1 MSAAILLALCL
12 PGQFPVSVDCPDTVA
27 AGSQFVFS
35 ISCSDPGCS
44 SISTDPVFSDG
55 LALSSSRSMRS
66 TSSVNGAVQSTC
78 RLDLIFQASSYAGGM
93 QTVGPLTVR
102 LGGGAAVLLPAES
115 IFVAGPGA
123 EAAEA
128 AVRPSGRPL
137 VIETVVRTDRI
148 YPGSPFEVA
157 YYLVSRIPV
166 KSVETGWGPPENGA
180 ARLVSSPEF
189 LAWEVSGSA
198 RRAHII
204 TLEVTAAS
212 GGGIRLPVMSALVW
226 EAGPLF
232 FGDGPRHLVQ
242 GDTVRAT
249 VENFPAEGMPRDFGG
264 IADSVSFSLTGQPA
278 GERDHLI
285 SIEATGP
292 GIRSMRS
299 IPAPTASGPASILP
313 LGGASLSGDT
323 LRQRFLLVPGD
334 TGLITAGGDS
344 IPWFDP
350 EEEVYRFAVVPA
362 CSVEV
367 DFLPAVCDS
376 AVSESI
382 AADEDGPGALPAV
395 IVVLAAASV
404 VTLALVLARRRR
416 SASGGVDEAGDVE
429 ELLSAF
435 ERGMAATLGG
445 RRACLARDEA
455 LDLLSEGDIPL
466 MLQRRVGRLWKDLEQ
481 ALAVGE
487 PGGAAFRR
495 LKSEC
500 AETLA
505 EVRRAYRR
513 GN

>member
-12 PGQFPVSVDCPDTVA
+12 PGQFPVSVECPDTVA

-35 ISCSDPGCS
+35 ISCSDPGCR

-66 TSSVNGAVQSTC
+66 SSNVNGVVQSTC
-78 RLDLIFQASSYAGGM
+78 RLDLIFQASPYAGGM
-93 QTVGPLTVR
+93 QAVGPLTVR
-102 LGGGAAVLLPAES
+102 LGGGGAVLLPAES
-115 IFVAGPGA
+115 IFVAGPGT

-128 AVRPSGRPL
+128 LRPSGRPL
-137 VIETVVRTDRI
+137 VIETVVQTDRI

-180 ARLVSSPEF
+180 ARLLSSPE
-189 LAWEVSGSA
+189 LLVWQVSGSA
-198 RRAHII
+198 RRARII

-212 GGGIRLPVMSALVW
+212 GGEIRLPVMSALVW

-232 FGDGPRHLVQ
+232 FGDGPRHFVQ

-249 VENFPAEGMPRDFGG
+249 VENFPLEGMPRDFGG
-264 IADSVSFSLTGQPA
+264 IADSVSFSLTAQGA

-313 LGGASLSGDT
+313 LGGASVSGDT

-334 TGLITAGGDS
+334 TGSITAGGDS

-350 EEEVYRFAVVPA
+350 EEGVYRFAVVPA
-362 CSVEV
+362 CSVDV

-395 IVVLAAASV
+395 IAVLGAASV

-416 SASGGVDEAGDVE
+416 SASGGIDEAGDVE

-455 LDLLSEGDIPL
+455 LDLLSEGEIPL
-466 MLQRRVGRLWKDLEQ
+466 MLQRRVKRLWKDLEQ
-481 ALAVGE
+481 ALAGGE

-505 EVRRAYRR
+505 EVRKAYRG

>member
-66 TSSVNGAVQSTC
+66 SSSVNGAVQSTC
-78 RLDLIFQASSYAGGM
+78 RLDLIFQASPYAGGM

-102 LGGGAAVLLPAES
+102 LGGGGTVLLPAES
-115 IFVAGPGA
+115 IFVAGPGT
-123 EAAEA
+123 EAADA
-128 AVRPSGRPL
+128 LRPSGRPL
-137 VIETVVRTDRI
+137 VIETVILTDRI

-166 KSVETGWGPPENGA
+166 KSVETGWGPPENGT

-189 LAWEVSGSA
+189 LAWEVSGST

-232 FGDGPRHLVQ
+232 FGDGPRHFVQ

-249 VENFPAEGMPRDFGG
+249 VESFPAVGMPLDFGG
-264 IADSVSFSLTGQPA
+264 IADSVSFSMTAQGA
-278 GERDHLI
+278 GERDHII

-313 LGGASLSGDT
+313 LGGASVSGDT

-334 TGLITAGGDS
+334 TGSITAGGDS

-382 AADEDGPGALPAV
+382 AADKDGPGALPAV
-395 IVVLAAASV
+395 IAVLGAASV

-435 ERGMAATLGG
+435 ERGMTATLGG

-455 LDLLSEGDIPL
+455 LDLLSEGEIPL
-466 MLQRRVGRLWKDLEQ
+466 MLQRRVKRLWKDLEQ
-481 ALAVGE
+481 ALAGGE

-505 EVRRAYRR
+505 EVRKAYRG